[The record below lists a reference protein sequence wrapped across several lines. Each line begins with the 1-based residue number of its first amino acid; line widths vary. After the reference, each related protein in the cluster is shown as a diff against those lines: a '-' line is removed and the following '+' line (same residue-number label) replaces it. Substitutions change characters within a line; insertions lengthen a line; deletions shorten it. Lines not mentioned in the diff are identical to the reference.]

1 MGENRPSV
9 PSLPKTFFFFF
20 FFSEN
25 MASEIV
31 PSNNFTMSLVR
42 VKKTLLRLDICTTAR
57 V

>member
-9 PSLPKTFFFFF
+9 PSLLKTFFFFFFFF

-31 PSNNFTMSLVR
+31 PSNIFTMSLVR
-42 VKKTLLRLDICTTAR
+42 VKKNFAKA
-57 V
+57 